1 MPVVIPVE
9 PLSPVTASSAAP
21 FRVMCGH
28 HVGAIVGLRDRGWVI
43 DFPENP
49 HGPLA
54 ARTTLALDAEAV
66 RRAAETRGEVLLVFE
81 RERSD
86 LPIVVGLLTPP
97 PAADLAGPLAVARLA
112 AVPGA
117 PRPTEAIVDGERVVF
132 TASQEIVLRCGKAS
146 IHLLSD
152 GSVRIRGTQLLSRA
166 SGTNRIRGG
175 NVQIN

>member
-1 MPVVIPVE
+1 MPVVTLPVVT
-9 PLSPVTASSAAP
+9 PPVAALGTM
-21 FRVMCGH
+21 RGH
-28 HVGAIVGLRDRGWVI
+28 HVGSIVGLGDGGWLV
-43 DFPENP
+43 DFPDNP

-54 ARTTLALDAEAV
+54 ARTTLALDADAV
-66 RRAAETRGEVLLVFE
+66 RRAAEARGEVLLVFE

-86 LPIVVGLLTPP
+86 LPIVVGLLAPRH
-97 PAADLAGPLAVARLA
+97 AADVAGTLA
-112 AVPGA
+112 ATALGA
-117 PRPTEAIVDGERVVF
+117 TALAPAPSDERPAEAVVDGERVVF
-132 TASQEIVLRCGKAS
+132 TASHEIVLRCGKAS